1 MSRPHSRAE
10 YAMKHVVTAMLT
22 VSALLLA
29 VVPAVGGGGVG
40 AMGGHGSR
48 VLVAPQQTVVVSPQE
63 AVITPRPFLV
73 VQREVLVPAGVVVPG
88 TLVAFRGFHQHFGH
102 IIVFVDPRSGLVWP
116 SGFWAWSGTAWVWIP
131 Q

>member
-1 MSRPHSRAE
+1 ME
-10 YAMKHVVTAMLT
+10 YAMKHIVTATLT

-29 VVPAVGGGGVG
+29 VVPAIGGGGVAG
-40 AMGGHGSR
+40 MGGHGTR

-73 VQREVLVPAGVVVPG
+73 VQREAFVPAGVVVPG
-88 TLVAFRGFHQHFGH
+88 TFAAFRGFHHRFGH
-102 IIVFVDPRSGLVWP
+102 VIVFVDPRTGLVWP